1 MQTCVQFR
9 SFSHPTCWFELLR
22 MENRNWGG
30 GVRNI
35 YSDCI
40 PNYAQHSRHC
50 RYVTEDI
57 AGYLAPLPIQ
67 LSLI

>member
-30 GVRNI
+30 GLETFTATVFLIMHNT
-35 YSDCI
+35 
-40 PNYAQHSRHC
+40 
-50 RYVTEDI
+50 VDI
-57 AGYLAPLPIQ
+57 TDM
-67 LSLI
+67 SLKT